1 MFGGYDGVSY
11 LNDTWILNGGDWVQ
25 LSPANAP
32 PVRSASAIAFDRVT
46 GKMVLFGGFNGSQY
60 LGDTWLWDSAKQ
72 TWTEAHPLTQPTAVT
87 LPMMY
92 TDPLSHHAGMV
103 GGFDGNFFHN
113 ETWGWTGTDWM
124 QRSTKTVLWARG
136 AAVAANDEAHG
147 TVVIFGG
154 LGDVNPNNTWTWDG
168 VDWTMQSPVTQ
179 PPLVYYIPA
188 AYDVA
193 LGEVVMFGGLS
204 STEATWSWKGDDW
217 VLLDSHNPPPPLNS
231 QGLAYDKKTD
241 QLIMFGGVDG
251 NILGN
256 DTYRLIKK

>member
-1 MFGGYDGVSY
+1 M
-11 LNDTWILNGGDWVQ
+11 
-25 LSPANAP
+25 
-32 PVRSASAIAFDRVT
+32 
-46 GKMVLFGGFNGSQY
+46 
-60 LGDTWLWDSAKQ
+60 
-72 TWTEAHPLTQPTAVT
+72 
-87 LPMMY
+87 
-92 TDPLSHHAGMV
+92 
-103 GGFDGNFFHN
+103 
-113 ETWGWTGTDWM
+113 
-124 QRSTKTVLWARG
+124 
-136 AAVAANDEAHG
+136 
-147 TVVIFGG
+147 
-154 LGDVNPNNTWTWDG
+154 NPNNTWTWDG